1 MRTIQG
7 LHLSGVCGLFKG
19 QGGPQAGQGCKGGR
33 ALKGNA
39 WSEIA
44 RTAQYC
50 LQNEN
55 KNTNTTSNTNTN
67 KTKTVTSNTN
77 TNIFGNT
84 NTKIG

>member
-1 MRTIQG
+1 MGFAVYLRG
-7 LHLSGVCGLFKG
+7 R
-19 QGGPQAGQGCKGGR
+19 AGHRPDRGCKGGR

-55 KNTNTTSNTNTN
+55 TNTTSNATSNKNTN
-67 KTKTVTSNTN
+67 KNATSNTN
-77 TNIFGNT
+77 TIIIGNT

>member
-1 MRTIQG
+1 MGFAVYLRG
-7 LHLSGVCGLFKG
+7 R
-19 QGGPQAGQGCKGGR
+19 AGHRPDRGCKGGR

-67 KTKTVTSNTN
+67 KNKNATSNTN

>member
-1 MRTIQG
+1 MGFAVYLRG
-7 LHLSGVCGLFKG
+7 R
-19 QGGPQAGQGCKGGR
+19 AGHRPDRGCKGGR

-55 KNTNTTSNTNTN
+55 TNTNTTSNATSNKNTNTN
-67 KTKTVTSNTN
+67 KNATSNTN
-77 TNIFGNT
+77 TIIIGNT

>member
-1 MRTIQG
+1 MGFAVYLRG
-7 LHLSGVCGLFKG
+7 R
-19 QGGPQAGQGCKGGR
+19 AGHRPDRGCKGGR

-50 LQNEN
+50 LQNGN

-67 KTKTVTSNTN
+67 TNQNAISNTN